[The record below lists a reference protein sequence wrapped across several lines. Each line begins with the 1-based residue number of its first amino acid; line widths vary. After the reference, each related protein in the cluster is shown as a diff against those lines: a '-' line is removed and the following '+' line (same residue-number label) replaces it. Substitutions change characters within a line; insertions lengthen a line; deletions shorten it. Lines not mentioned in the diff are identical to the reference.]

1 MNISNKKKHE
11 LNISNKKAYFLYSID
26 FEVECGIVLVG
37 SEVKSIR
44 AGNVT
49 IADSFIYIKDNEVWI
64 KNLNVARYKQSHPLD
79 KFEENRDKKLLLN
92 RKEID
97 KIGKML
103 LVKGTTAVALS
114 LYVSNNRIKVKIG
127 VGTGKKSFDK
137 KNTIKERDMDREM
150 RRGLV

>member
-1 MNISNKKKHE
+1 MK
-11 LNISNKKAYFLYSID
+11 SINNRRARYDYD
-26 FEVECGIVLVG
+26 FSIEIECGLVLVG

-49 IADSFIYIKDNEVWI
+49 ITDSFIYIKDNEVWI
-64 KNLNVARYKQSHPLD
+64 KNLNVARYEQSHPLD

-103 LVKGTTAVALS
+103 LVKGTAAVALS

>member
-1 MNISNKKKHE
+1 MK
-11 LNISNKKAYFLYSID
+11 SINNRRARYDYD
-26 FEVECGIVLVG
+26 FSIEIECGLVLVG

-103 LVKGTTAVALS
+103 LVKGTAAVALS

-127 VGTGKKSFDK
+127 VGTGKKSFNK

>member
-1 MNISNKKKHE
+1 MK
-11 LNISNKKAYFLYSID
+11 SINNRRARYDYD
-26 FEVECGIVLVG
+26 FSIEIECGLVLVG

-49 IADSFIYIKDNEVWI
+49 ITDSFIYIKDNEVWI

-97 KIGKML
+97 KISKML
-103 LVKGTTAVALS
+103 LVKGKTAVALS

>member
-1 MNISNKKKHE
+1 MK
-11 LNISNKKAYFLYSID
+11 SINNRRARYDYD
-26 FEVECGIVLVG
+26 FSIEIECGLVLVG

-64 KNLNVARYKQSHPLD
+64 KNLNVTRYKQSHPLD

-103 LVKGTTAVALS
+103 LVKGTAAVALS

>member
-1 MNISNKKKHE
+1 MK
-11 LNISNKKAYFLYSID
+11 SINNRRARYDYD
-26 FEVECGIVLVG
+26 FSIEIECGLVLVG

-49 IADSFIYIKDNEVWI
+49 ITDSFIYIKDNEVWI

-97 KIGKML
+97 KISKML
-103 LVKGTTAVALS
+103 LVKGTAAVALS

>member
-1 MNISNKKKHE
+1 MK
-11 LNISNKKAYFLYSID
+11 SINNRRARYDYD
-26 FEVECGIVLVG
+26 FSIEIECGLVLVG

-49 IADSFIYIKDNEVWI
+49 ITDSFIYIKDNEVWI

-103 LVKGTTAVALS
+103 LVKGTAAVALS

-150 RRGLV
+150 RRCLV

>member
-1 MNISNKKKHE
+1 MK
-11 LNISNKKAYFLYSID
+11 SINNRRARYDYD
-26 FEVECGIVLVG
+26 FSIEIECGLVLVG

-49 IADSFIYIKDNEVWI
+49 ITDSFIYIKDNEVWI

-79 KFEENRDKKLLLN
+79 KIEENRDKKLLLN

>member
-1 MNISNKKKHE
+1 MK
-11 LNISNKKAYFLYSID
+11 SINNRRARYDYD
-26 FEVECGIVLVG
+26 FSIEIECGLVLVG

-103 LVKGTTAVALS
+103 LVKGTAAVALS

>member
-1 MNISNKKKHE
+1 MK
-11 LNISNKKAYFLYSID
+11 SINNRRARYDYD
-26 FEVECGIVLVG
+26 FSIEIECGLVLVG

-49 IADSFIYIKDNEVWI
+49 ITDSFIYIKDNEVWI
-64 KNLNVARYKQSHPLD
+64 KNLNVTRYKQSHPLD

-103 LVKGTTAVALS
+103 LVKGTAAVALS